1 MVSQIL
7 HGSPWFSEFS
17 VLSLFPCFRHDQAAG
32 GAGVRRPHR
41 SHRGHVPITDPR
53 GIGAPTDKLG
63 GNAGLPRTLNRPKDE
78 LLEATL
84 ARLVKTKKGGK
95 NKKRPPAAGAA
106 TMDGATA
113 ATTGTTA
120 AEAPSRVPLH

>member
-1 MVSQIL
+1 MIRQL
-7 HGSPWFSEFS
+7 
-17 VLSLFPCFRHDQAAG
+17 AARVCD
-32 GAGVRRPHR
+32 VRI
-41 SHRGHVPITDPR
+41 VATEVTFTITVPR
-53 GIGAPTDKLG
+53 GLGAPADTLG

-113 ATTGTTA
+113 GDHENHCCGSTLKGALTLNAVETF
-120 AEAPSRVPLH
+120 RVA